1 MKLIKPFKKIPNWY
15 LVHAENTDPSRPP
28 TNSRHVIESISIPDF
43 KSNHKNCQAR
53 ELEHGIYEFSC
64 NVNDII
70 DSDYYDLFYIKC
82 GQYFKVNVENKTKQL
97 MRSLAQGISELK
109 GDVLTIRGYFSKKG
123 SEIRLKILTKED
135 ENYNNF

>member
-1 MKLIKPFKKIPNWY
+1 M
-15 LVHAENTDPSRPP
+15 
-28 TNSRHVIESISIPDF
+28 
-43 KSNHKNCQAR
+43 
-53 ELEHGIYEFSC
+53 
-64 NVNDII
+64 
-70 DSDYYDLFYIKC
+70 FYIKC

>member
-15 LVHAENTDPSRPP
+15 LVHAENNDPSRI
-28 TNSRHVIESISIPDF
+28 RHVIESVSIPEF
-43 KSNHKNCQAR
+43 KSNYRNCQAR

>member
-15 LVHAENTDPSRPP
+15 LVHAENTDPGRR
-28 TNSRHVIESISIPDF
+28 RHIIESISIREF
-43 KSNHKNCQAR
+43 KSNFRNCQSR
-53 ELEHGIYEFSC
+53 EMEHGLYEFSC

-70 DSDYYDLFYIKC
+70 DSGYYELFYVNLN
-82 GQYFKVNVENKTKQL
+82 QYFAINVENKTKQL
-97 MRSLAQGISELK
+97 MKSLSQGISELK

-123 SEIRLKILTKED
+123 SEIRLKIMTKED